1 VAVGQSQLSINRPFI
16 LDPSRNSFSKDFETL
31 LAAGQSQ
38 PAETGNPEL
47 GTDKTT
53 LNTGIV
59 MLHDPVA
66 MSFVIPMLAIILGIG
81 VAVLAITLSYL
92 KRRQAFALYHQERM
106 AALEKGVD
114 LPPLPD
120 ALITEDARPK
130 NPRRLLLTG
139 MVWLFVGIGLIIAVY
154 NLTNPRLALFGLIPA
169 GVGLAQLI
177 YYLVAGRQEAELYY
191 QERMAALQK
200 R

>member
-1 VAVGQSQLSINRPFI
+1 
-16 LDPSRNSFSKDFETL
+16 
-31 LAAGQSQ
+31 
-38 PAETGNPEL
+38 
-47 GTDKTT
+47 
-53 LNTGIV
+53 
-59 MLHDPVA
+59 
-66 MSFVIPMLAIILGIG
+66 MSFVIPILSIILGIG

-92 KRRQAFALYHQERM
+92 KRRQVLTLYHQERM

-120 ALITEDARPK
+120 ALLTDDARPRS
-130 NPRRLLLTG
+130 PRRLLLTG
-139 MVWLFVGIGLIIAVY
+139 LVWLFVGIGLTVAVY
-154 NLTNPRLALFGLIPA
+154 NFASIKLALFGLIPV

-177 YYLVAGRQEAELYY
+177 YYAVAGKQEAELYH